1 MAAINRPR
9 DERSSDAMS
18 EIEIHGMVAA
28 GFEAVREE
36 FAAAVAEEGG
46 SGAQLAAYVNGRT
59 VVDLWA
65 GAEVTSDTL
74 TGVYSSTKGAAT
86 LVVAL
91 LVQDGLLELDQPVAR
106 PWPEFAAAGKAR
118 ITLRDVL
125 SHRSGVIGVD
135 GGLPAAELAD
145 DRVIAARL
153 AGQRPYWRPGTACG
167 YGGFVS
173 FAIVGEVIHRVTG
186 RSLQEIFEE
195 RIRAPFGLDIHLGLP
210 EALEDRYREVLAGL
224 AGPEELAAFW
234 ASVPGPHSITGIGYG
249 LNSTPPLDQV
259 AFINTRRVRAL
270 GQASAGGV
278 GNARGLAGMYA
289 AAVSG
294 LDGHAPL
301 LKPDTLGEFA
311 ILHSIAGDLVTGP
324 QGQYA
329 LGFQAK
335 GLRYPFLSALS
346 FGHGGSA
353 GSEAFADPRSG
364 IAFGYTRRRF
374 SLNWSYPEHDRL
386 AAAVHR
392 AATAS

>member
-1 MAAINRPR
+1 MG
-9 DERSSDAMS
+9 DVQ
-18 EIEIHGMVAA
+18 GTVAD

-36 FAAAVAEEGG
+36 FAAAVAEDGA
-46 SGAQLAAYVNGRT
+46 SGAQLAAYAGGRK

-65 GAEVTSDTL
+65 GDGVTGDTL

-91 LVQDGLLELDQPVAR
+91 LVQDGVLDLDEPVAAA
-106 PWPEFAAAGKAR
+106 WPEFAVAGKDR

-135 GGLPAAELAD
+135 GGLTAAELAD
-145 DRVIAARL
+145 DRVIAERL

-173 FAIVGEVIHRVTG
+173 FAIVGEVVRRVTG
-186 RSLQEIFEE
+186 RTLQELFEE
-195 RIRAPFGLDIHLGLP
+195 RIRAPHGLDVHLGLP
-210 EALEDRYREVLAGL
+210 EALEDRYREVLPGL
-224 AGPEELAAFW
+224 ASPEELAAFW
-234 ASVPGPHSITGIGYG
+234 ANVPGPHSITGIGYG

-259 AFINTRRVRAL
+259 AFVNTRRVRAL

-278 GNARGLAGMYA
+278 GSARGLAAMYA

-301 LKPDTLGEFA
+301 LKPDTIGEFA
-311 ILHSIAGDLVTGP
+311 MLHSTDGDLVTGP
-324 QGQYA
+324 EGRYA

-335 GLRYPFLSALS
+335 GLRYPFLSARA

-353 GSEAFADPRSG
+353 GSEAFADPHGG

-374 SLNWSYPEHDRL
+374 SFNWSYPEHDRL
-386 AAAVHR
+386 AAAVHA

>member
-1 MAAINRPR
+1 
-9 DERSSDAMS
+9 MS
-18 EIEIHGMVAA
+18 RIDVQGSVAD
-28 GFEAVREE
+28 GFEAVREA
-36 FAAAVAEEGG
+36 FAAAVAEDGGG
-46 SGAQLAAYVNGRT
+46 SGAQLAAFVHGRQ

-65 GAEVTSDTL
+65 GDEVSGETL

-91 LVQDGLLELDQPVAR
+91 LVQDGTLGLDEPVAVH
-106 PWPEFAAAGKAR
+106 WPEFAAAGKGG

-125 SHRSGVIGVD
+125 THRSGVIGVD
-135 GGLPAAELAD
+135 GGFTADELAD

-153 AGQRPYWRPGTACG
+153 AGQRPYWKPGSAYG
-167 YGGFVS
+167 YGGFVT
-173 FAIVGEVIHRVTG
+173 FAIVGEVVRRVTG

-195 RIRAPFGLDIHLGLP
+195 RIRAPYELDFYLGLP
-210 EALEDRYREVLAGL
+210 EVLEDRYREIQPGP

-234 ASVPGPHSITGIGYG
+234 ATVPGPHSITGIGYG

-259 AFINTRRVRAL
+259 AFANTRRVRAL

-278 GNARGLAGMYA
+278 GNARGLAGMYV
-289 AAVSG
+289 AAVVG
-294 LDGHAPL
+294 LGGRPPL
-301 LKPDTLGEFA
+301 LEPDVLGEFA
-311 ILHSIAGDLVTGP
+311 MLHSTGGDLVTGT

-335 GLRYPFLSALS
+335 GLRYPFLGANA

-353 GSEAFADPRSG
+353 GSEAFADPLSG
-364 IAFGYTRRRF
+364 VAFGYTRRRF
-374 SLNWSYPEHDRL
+374 SFNWSYPEHDLL

-392 AATAS
+392 AATAA